1 MDEVKIWGKLKHDNL
16 VKCFIWF
23 EDLAQKQN
31 KMFLMMQYADL
42 GQIATYDEPNQQFNI
57 SQPIFDRVSQI
68 LQKRPELANF
78 GKECVSQKEKVCKFL
93 FSQVA
98 QGIQYMHE
106 TALVVNRD
114 IKPENMLFTTQE
126 GGTNIYLPDRVQ
138 ITDFTTVIKLPEENP
153 DDFYISGAQGTKIFE
168 APEVTQR

>member
-1 MDEVKIWGKLKHDNL
+1 MWGKLKHDNL

-42 GQIATYDEPNQQFNI
+42 GQIATYDETTEQFSI
-57 SQPIFDRVSQI
+57 SKPVFDKVCQI
-68 LQKRPELANF
+68 IKTREDLKDF
-78 GKECVSQKEKVCKFL
+78 GKECTSLKEKVCKFL

-98 QGIQYMHE
+98 EGIKYMHE

-126 GGTNIYLPDRVQ
+126 GGTNIYLPDRV
-138 ITDFTTVIKLPEENP
+138 
-153 DDFYISGAQGTKIFE
+153 
-168 APEVTQR
+168 